1 MDSEP
6 ATAHQASKDDD
17 GAVGSMAQNES
28 KIDKDQVPTSSVLEV
43 QLAEEVRLRRFTEDV
58 LDNRQEELE
67 AQEAENKKLLKKL
80 ESLKKEL
87 AETQDQL
94 IEARNQSK
102 AKAKQLQDARDQ
114 IFRLQPR
121 RKDITESEAQET
133 YKKLCGNVQRWVENR
148 LPGTLDDMEGGRLRA
163 RPLGAYAGRFASLI
177 REPAKRCLSLHQADE
192 HHVIAIIMYYLWLAL
207 FSKSFYCPLDG
218 SDDEATIM
226 WIDELES
233 TMSKLPRDA
242 AHCREWRSETL
253 TALTNQPM
261 FKSRRTAYINMVSDD
276 LAALL
281 SVVVPKVAPS
291 ELQSSVRRTI
301 IEPAADF
308 AHQLQLASNIYSLK
322 WPARNASTRLEV
334 YECINL
340 ANGGL
345 VLDLS
350 GTGPSSPSRRK
361 VSYLFD
367 VAPGLFVE
375 RVEVGKK
382 APLKAIYRP
391 NVLVYAGD
399 GEAPQRPTLI
409 KWLVDNSSTGASSRD
424 PLPPPRTTA
433 PRSKALPSSLAF
445 SKL

>member
-1 MDSEP
+1 MESEATP
-6 ATAHQASKDDD
+6 AQEPSKNEGVDCP
-17 GAVGSMAQNES
+17 MAQNES
-28 KIDKDQVPTSSVLEV
+28 KIERETPSSSAPET

-58 LDNRQEELE
+58 LDTRQEELE
-67 AQEAENKKLLKKL
+67 LQEAENKKLRKKL
-80 ESLKKEL
+80 ESVKKEL
-87 AETQDQL
+87 ADTQDQL

-102 AKAKQLQDARDQ
+102 AKSKQLQEAKDQ
-114 IFRLQPR
+114 IFSLQPR
-121 RKDITESEAQET
+121 RKDITESEAQEA
-133 YKKLCGNVQRWVENR
+133 YKRLCSNIQRWVENR
-148 LPGTLDDMEGGRLRA
+148 LPATLDDMEAGRLRA
-163 RPLGAYAGRFASLI
+163 RPSGTHAGRFVSLI
-177 REPAKRCLSLHQADE
+177 REPAKRCLSVYQSDE
-192 HHVIAIIMYYLWLAL
+192 HHVIAVIMYYLWLAF
-207 FSKSFYCPLDG
+207 FSKSFYCPLGG
-218 SDDEATIM
+218 SDDDATIM

-233 TMSKLPRDA
+233 AMSRLPRDP

-253 TALTNQPM
+253 TALTAQPL
-261 FKSRRTAYINMVSDD
+261 FKSRRATYINLVSED
-276 LAALL
+276 LSAVLA
-281 SVVVPKVAPS
+281 VAVPKVAPS

-301 IEPAADF
+301 VEPAADF
-308 AHQLQLASNIYSLK
+308 AHQLHLASNIYSLK

-391 NVLVYAGD
+391 NVLVYAGE

-409 KWLVDNSSTGASSRD
+409 KWLVDNSSGGGSSREQ
-424 PLPPPRTTA
+424 LPRTSA
-433 PRSKALPSSLAF
+433 PRSKILSHPAV